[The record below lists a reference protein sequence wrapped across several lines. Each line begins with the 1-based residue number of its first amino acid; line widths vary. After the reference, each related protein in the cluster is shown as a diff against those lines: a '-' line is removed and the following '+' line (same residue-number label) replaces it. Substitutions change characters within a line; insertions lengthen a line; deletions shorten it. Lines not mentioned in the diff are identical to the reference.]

1 MHRILAPMTAV
12 ALALAAGEASA
23 EEWTGTIEQID
34 QVGGRI
40 VVSDETRPEQKRVF
54 VVSDTNTVGATLD
67 DLDEGDKVSIFYAD
81 DPNESGQPISAMQIE
96 KVAEADDAAEMG
108 ETAEWEGAVDEVD
121 ESARTV
127 TVEGQE
133 FAVGET
139 PP

>member
-1 MHRILAPMTAV
+1 
-12 ALALAAGEASA
+12 
-23 EEWTGTIEQID
+23 
-34 QVGGRI
+34 
-40 VVSDETRPEQKRVF
+40 
-54 VVSDTNTVGATLD
+54 
-67 DLDEGDKVSIFYAD
+67 VSIFYAD